1 MARQAITYNEAD
13 TIIKNWLGTDSEVE
27 DLPRRAPG
35 GSNNNRSPG
44 GSSSDSDIVNTPVKS
59 GYTPYDEL
67 SQISKYNV
75 QRKDILTVV
84 RESSSDK
91 GTPGTMWW
99 GNNVIGVTLE
109 DPVRSPGVKVSG
121 DTAISKGEYK
131 ISLDTTGKQS
141 LVGNYVRFP
150 NDSRAKF
157 RSPGVFP
164 RVLNVPQFEGIR
176 IHAGGTKYSSAGCLL
191 FSKTRLRDGINIQ
204 FSLND
209 SHWLTKLIY
218 DNSISGIIY
227 INEWEH

>member
-1 MARQAITYNEAD
+1 MAKQAITYNEAD
-13 TIIKNWLGTDSEVE
+13 AIIKNWLGTSYEE
-27 DLPRRAPG
+27 NGPAASRRSPQG
-35 GSNNNRSPG
+35 TSSNNN
-44 GSSSDSDIVNTPVKS
+44 IVNTPVKS
-59 GYTPYDEL
+59 GYTPFDKL

-75 QRKDILTVV
+75 QRSDILTVV
-84 RESSSDK
+84 RESSSQT

-109 DPVRSPGVKVSG
+109 DPVRAPGAKVYG

-141 LVGNYVRFP
+141 LTPNYVRFP
-150 NDSRAKF
+150 SDSRAKF
-157 RSPGVFP
+157 RNPGVFP
-164 RVLNVPQFEGIR
+164 RVLNVPQFAGIR

-191 FSKTRLRDGINIQ
+191 FSKTRLKDGINIQ

-218 DNSISGIIY
+218 DNKISGIIY